1 MLKRLGRIKMLK
13 KIISFALLTFAV
25 LAPAN
30 AQEDCTNSYICTT
43 SGCNKVKQCTPASAG
58 GIVITPSTPG
68 ASYRAVPSDG
78 AATNITSTTSSAQTT
93 KPISPYSCAEN
104 GSCYGDVSAATG
116 REKTVPVQGYYRRDG
131 TYVRG
136 HYRSKGN

>member
-1 MLKRLGRIKMLK
+1 MLK

-30 AQEDCTNSYICTT
+30 AQEDCTSSYICTT
-43 SGCNKVKQCTPASAG
+43 SGCNKVKQCTPASTG
-58 GIVITPSTPG
+58 GIIITPSKPG

-78 AATNITSTTSSAQTT
+78 AATNITSTTPSAQTS

-116 REKTVPVQGYYRRDG
+116 RAKTVPVQGYYRQDG

>member
-1 MLKRLGRIKMLK
+1 MLN
-13 KIISFALLTFAV
+13 KIISFALLTFAA
-25 LAPAN
+25 LAPVN
-30 AQEDCTNSYICTT
+30 AQEACTSSYICTT
-43 SGCNKVKQCTPASAG
+43 AGCNKVKQCLPASAG
-58 GIVITPSTPG
+58 GMVITPSTPG

-78 AATNITSTTSSAQTT
+78 AATNIASTTSSSPAS

-116 REKTVPVQGYYRRDG
+116 RAKTVPVQGYYRQDG

>member
-1 MLKRLGRIKMLK
+1 MLK
-13 KIISFALLTFAV
+13 KLIALTLVFYSLPATLNAEETCATSYVCAGAGCQKVRQCSPAV
-25 LAPAN
+25 N
-30 AQEDCTNSYICTT
+30 
-43 SGCNKVKQCTPASAG
+43 G

-78 AATNITSTTSSAQTT
+78 AATNIANTNSSAPTT
-93 KPISPYSCAEN
+93 VPSSRYSCAEN
-104 GSCYGDVSAATG
+104 GSCYGDISATTG
-116 REKTVPVQGYYRRDG
+116 RAKTVPVQGYYRRDG

>member
-1 MLKRLGRIKMLK
+1 MLK
-13 KIISFALLTFAV
+13 KIISFALPTFVV
-25 LAPAN
+25 LAPVN
-30 AQEDCTNSYICTT
+30 AQESCTSSYICTT
-43 SGCNKVKQCTPASAG
+43 SGCNKVKQCTPASTG

-78 AATNITSTTSSAQTT
+78 ASTNIASTTPATPTSA
-93 KPISPYSCAEN
+93 PISGYSCAEN

-116 REKTVPVQGYYRRDG
+116 RAKTVPVQGYYRRDG